1 MDGCIG
7 GRWVMGTPF
16 TQNASI
22 ALPATITF
30 GAYESKL
37 YETIQPV
44 KVEIDAMVT
53 TAAEVLHLPSAF
65 QDLCTRLTERCLLQC
80 ATLVRRDHPTASA
93 AEYSNVGLDWCNAV
107 FDA

>member
-53 TAAEVLHLPSAF
+53 TAAEVLHLSALCF
-65 QDLCTRLTERCLLQC
+65 SRHDLCMTERCLL
-80 ATLVRRDHPTASA
+80 
-93 AEYSNVGLDWCNAV
+93 AV
-107 FDA
+107 CDAREA

>member
-22 ALPATITF
+22 ALPATIPF

-37 YETIQPV
+37 YETIAPV
-44 KVEIDAMVT
+44 KVGIDATVT
-53 TAAEVLHLPSAF
+53 TAAEVLHLCPLFVCCKISVHDRAAF
-65 QDLCTRLTERCLLQC
+65 
-80 ATLVRRDHPTASA
+80 AGSVRR
-93 AEYSNVGLDWCNAV
+93 W
-107 FDA
+107 

>member
-44 KVEIDAMVT
+44 KVEIEAMVT
-53 TAAEVLHLPSAF
+53 TAAEVLHLCPLF
-65 QDLCTRLTERCLLQC
+65 VYCKIYLC
-80 ATLVRRDHPTASA
+80 A
-93 AEYSNVGLDWCNAV
+93 
-107 FDA
+107 